1 MFNVEQTIDASNDP
15 RLQARIERNSKIDAT
30 DTGNTKESSA
40 SILGAMKPTVGITPD
55 GEKASIDDDITDFDN
70 IVKEA
75 FIEFAINPDAL
86 FTEKVASGLVQH
98 ANEITS
104 TTLPFKVRKLTIER
118 AALKVKLALFTRKRK
133 EAPGSKY
140 KQYKKRLVEVE
151 RALRKIQNSV
161 DDAADRK
168 QMAKAIDDLDKKVT
182 KETKTKLQSKNTLE
196 SVNQLYYDLGS
207 LQYMNG
213 ARPTVEFISEE
224 TIQDVLGARYTKF
237 SSKPEYFSYS
247 YMKRAITALKN
258 GEAAVAGDYIDDATK
273 EIKKIMEDVRKLPEN
288 TPESVFNKYYKFYK
302 KMAIISMKIYD
313 TLVKKSKFASN
324 AKEIIPAIDVVRKDL
339 VRYSAHDSVEIVG
352 CFKRLEKSLKYISR
366 QIQKFETSTVLESCM
381 DDEYEL
387 DRDLLTMM
395 EAYAED
401 LIDIDTYADMVLTEA
416 KKPDDG
422 IMEILA
428 ILNKKGYKTKY
439 SCSGHKKSW
448 KEDRNDDG
456 IINGVLTSS
465 ARIMFKDDY
474 NFPKPPK
481 YWGFKVVDG
490 KDYLYVLPVS
500 HNAKKEDNEKAFNAW
515 KNKYMGTLR
524 TWVENLP
531 DASSSEKVITKDK
544 KGRDIVTESLN
555 DIFESTQ
562 RELDEIGWWN

>member
-1 MFNVEQTIDASNDP
+1 MFNVEQTIDASKDP
-15 RLQARIERNSKIDAT
+15 RLQARIERNNKIDAT

-140 KQYKKRLVEVE
+140 KQYHKRLVEVE

-161 DDAADRK
+161 NDAADRK
-168 QMAKAIDDLDKKVT
+168 EMAKAIDDLDKKVT
-182 KETKTKLQSKNTLE
+182 KETKTKLQTKNTLE

-213 ARPTVEFISEE
+213 ARPTVELITEAS
-224 TIQDVLGARYTKF
+224 IKDVLGARYTKF
-237 SSKPEYFSYS
+237 SSKPEYYSYS
-247 YMKRAITALKN
+247 HMKRVISTLKN
-258 GEAAVAGDYIDDATK
+258 DEPDVAADYIDDAIK
-273 EIKKIMEDVRKLPEN
+273 EMKKVVETIKKLPES
-288 TPESVFNKYYKFYK
+288 TPESVLNKYYKFYK
-302 KMAIISMKIYD
+302 KMAIVTVKIYN
-313 TLVKKSKFASN
+313 TIVKKTKYTMNGKS
-324 AKEIIPAIDVVRKDL
+324 IIPAIDVVRKDL
-339 VRYSAHDSVEIVG
+339 ARDSGHDSVEIVD
-352 CFKRLEKSLKYISR
+352 CFKRLEKSLKYISKEIR
-366 QIQKFETSTVLESCM
+366 KLKTSSVTESCM

-395 EAYAED
+395 EAYAGD

-448 KEDRNDDG
+448 KEDKNDDG
-456 IINGVLTSS
+456 IINGVLSSS

-531 DASSSEKVITKDK
+531 DASSSEKVVTKDK
-544 KGRDIVTESLN
+544 KGRDVVTESL
-555 DIFESTQ
+555 DELFESTR

>member
-1 MFNVEQTIDASNDP
+1 MFNVEETIDASKDP
-15 RLQARIERNSKIDAT
+15 RLQARLERNAKLDMENNGSA
-30 DTGNTKESSA
+30 KESSA
-40 SILGAMKPTVGITPD
+40 SILGSMKPTVGITPD
-55 GEKASIDDDITDFDN
+55 GEKASIDDDIADFDN
-70 IVKEA
+70 MVKEA
-75 FIEFAINPDAL
+75 FLEFAINPDAL
-86 FTEKVASGLVQH
+86 FTEKVASGLAQH
-98 ANEITS
+98 ASEISS

-118 AALKVKLALFTRKRK
+118 AALKVKLALFTKKRQQD
-133 EAPGSKY
+133 PNSKY

-151 RALRKIQNSV
+151 RALRRIQNSV
-161 DDAADRK
+161 NDAADRK
-168 QMAKAIDDLDKKVT
+168 EMAKAINDLDKKVT
-182 KETKTKLQSKNTLE
+182 KETKTKLQTKNTLE

-213 ARPTVEFISEE
+213 ARPSVEFITEAS
-224 TIQDVLGARYTKF
+224 IKDVLGTRHTKF
-237 SSKPEYFSYS
+237 SSKPEYYSYS
-247 YMKRAITALKN
+247 HMKRVISTLKN
-258 GEAAVAGDYIDDATK
+258 DEPDVAADYIDDAIK
-273 EIKKIMEDVRKLPEN
+273 EMKKVVETIKKLPES
-288 TPESVFNKYYKFYK
+288 TSESVLNKYYKFYK
-302 KMAIISMKIYD
+302 KMAIVTIKIYN
-313 TLVKKSKFASN
+313 TVVKKTKYTTNGKS
-324 AKEIIPAIDVVRKDL
+324 IIPAIDVVRKDL
-339 VRYSAHDSVEIVG
+339 TRDSGHDSVEIVD
-352 CFKRLEKSLKYISR
+352 CFKRLEKSLKYISK
-366 QIQKFETSTVLESCM
+366 QIRKLKTSTVTESSI
-381 DDEYEL
+381 DEDYVL
-387 DRDLLTMM
+387 DKNLLMMM

-456 IINGVLTSS
+456 IINGVLSSS

-490 KDYLYVLPVS
+490 KDYLYVLPLS

-531 DASSSEKVITKDK
+531 DVSSSEKVITKDK
-544 KGRDIVTESLN
+544 KGRDVVTESLD

-562 RELDEIGWWN
+562 KELKEIGW